1 MSLKVIVPNG
11 RTEITVNGLHQWD
24 YGRAIEIHA
33 EGLPA
38 IVEVH
43 FACSGME
50 TAIVRSCET
59 VGGKVTA
66 AIPDR
71 CLEQTTPVT
80 AWVYAIGETSGE
92 TILTV
97 KLPIIARA
105 QPQLAPTVPE
115 DVSNKYTEAVAAM
128 NALVEQGENMIGDIA
143 NEVEDRIAGNLYNE
157 GWKARFAG
165 RADTAAKADTATR
178 ADTAAEADTAAKATN
193 DGDGNNIANT
203 YAKKDE
209 QKTLYYKVDGV
220 PSIYKGAVIAVGTFP
235 SNKTADDIAS
245 IGMGVGFFYPNDIAN
260 IHSKNPKNGWIRLSG
275 VKMVVGTTIDP
286 QIGAC
291 LYPFYTT
298 AITQTSDGLAGVS
311 SMDVTAYVKN
321 NTLYL
326 QFDDGF
332 YTVLGTDLIDSLP
345 SSDPN
350 SNNGFSLAQV
360 CVCLT

>member
-1 MSLKVIVPNG
+1 MGLKVIVPNG

-50 TAIVRSCET
+50 TAIVRSCGT
-59 VGGKVTA
+59 VDGKITA

-97 KLPIIARA
+97 KMPIIARA

-128 NALVEQGENMIGDIA
+128 DALVKQSEKMIGDVA

-165 RADTAAKADTATR
+165 RADTAIQAEKDAEGVALRNLLRSPEDGYTQYEIGGDVAESSFPGGILAFKIVREDANSDIRLITEVGGEKRGTNYSAVFYDEVTGGKEVGIFPMRLVFTHKSQGEYNVKVQFFPNDAWAD
-178 ADTAAEADTAAKATN
+178 
-193 DGDGNNIANT
+193 
-203 YAKKDE
+203 
-209 QKTLYYKVDGV
+209 LYYGTY
-220 PSIYKGAVIAVGTFP
+220 PAVIYYKHLRQYSVG
-235 SNKTADDIAS
+235 
-245 IGMGVGFFYPNDIAN
+245 
-260 IHSKNPKNGWIRLSG
+260 
-275 VKMVVGTTIDP
+275 
-286 QIGAC
+286 
-291 LYPFYTT
+291 
-298 AITQTSDGLAGVS
+298 
-311 SMDVTAYVKN
+311 
-321 NTLYL
+321 
-326 QFDDGF
+326 
-332 YTVLGTDLIDSLP
+332 
-345 SSDPN
+345 
-350 SNNGFSLAQV
+350 
-360 CVCLT
+360 